1 MANTKLV
8 LSDIDHWDL
17 SWYINDFLD
26 THRHSGEPVTIVCGH
41 RSRHM
46 ELAMRVIYQK
56 GCSSVFIK
64 RGGDIEISVI

>member
-1 MANTKLV
+1 MTHSKLV
-8 LSDIDHWDL
+8 LADIDHWDL

-26 THRHSGEPVTIVCGH
+26 THKPLGEPVTIVCGPN
-41 RSRHM
+41 STDLD
-46 ELAMRVIYQK
+46 LAMKVIYQK